1 MPEWLI
7 FDFILDKSRQGVINS
22 SYFNLEKGV
31 RCMFNQVSVLV
42 NNLVAWARLP

>member
-1 MPEWLI
+1 MILS
-7 FDFILDKSRQGVINS
+7 FDQFLDNLFQGVINS